1 MRDWYPDFDNDG
13 WGSGS
18 GEEYCADDVPS
29 GYVASSGDPEPD
41 CSTND
46 TDDCGV
52 CSGSGIDDDAC
63 DCAGNVLD
71 ECSICGGDNSS
82 CTGCT
87 DPNASNYDPGA
98 SIDNGNCILAI
109 EMHTIPQYYNISSI
123 YPNPFNPITRINYG
137 IPEYSKVE
145 IIVYNLTG
153 NKVTSLINE
162 FQMPGNYQIVWN
174 ADNYP
179 SGMYFIKLMAGEF
192 IKTQK
197 LMLVK

>member
-1 MRDWYPDFDNDG
+1 
-13 WGSGS
+13 
-18 GEEYCADDVPS
+18 
-29 GYVASSGDPEPD
+29 
-41 CSTND
+41 
-46 TDDCGV
+46 
-52 CSGSGIDDDAC
+52 
-63 DCAGNVLD
+63 VLD

-87 DPNASNYDPGA
+87 DPEASNYDPDA
-98 SIDNGNCILAI
+98 TIDDENCVLAI
-109 EMHTIPQYYNISSI
+109 DMHTIPQYYNISSI

-162 FQMPGNYQIVWN
+162 FQTPGYHQVIWN